1 VATHAEAVMVFL
13 GPVMVD
19 VIVGQTVYM
28 SAIDER
34 TRWRLTTF
42 TVEVTTT
49 WLAHDADAVDRVLT
63 SSLGLAVGDFTS
75 VLLPTQLADARASDQ
90 GLGWTHLVMVSVTVG
105 KWE

>member
-1 VATHAEAVMVFL
+1 VATQAEAVMVFL

-34 TRWRLTTF
+34 TRWRLTTL

-49 WLAHDADAVDRVLT
+49 
-63 SSLGLAVGDFTS
+63 
-75 VLLPTQLADARASDQ
+75 
-90 GLGWTHLVMVSVTVG
+90 
-105 KWE
+105 